1 VEQRRSAGALT
12 EFGVGLVNVDQPL
25 FKQSMKPAAH
35 ATSAVGYV
43 RMHGRSGQ
51 NWFRKGAFQ
60 KRRYDYLYTAEE
72 LRPWVDRIRDIAA
85 RPTTK
90 EMYAVTNNH
99 NIGKAPANGAMIE
112 AMLEGQKVRVPPT
125 LFARYREQLEPFAIP
140 DGIVER
146 DPFTMRE
153 QHV

>member
-1 VEQRRSAGALT
+1 LCIR
-12 EFGVGLVNVDQPL
+12 
-25 FKQSMKPAAH
+25 
-35 ATSAVGYV
+35 
-43 RMHGRSGQ
+43 
-51 NWFRKGAFQ
+51 
-60 KRRYDYLYTAEE
+60 
-72 LRPWVDRIRDIAA
+72 DRIWDIAA

-90 EMYAVTNNH
+90 EIYAVTNNH